1 MDKKNE
7 NFVAALIYMKSHGI
21 VTGQNDLAEK
31 MRVSEDT
38 ITRAKQ
44 GKRITEDFIAKL
56 MRATGDMFNV
66 QFLRGESDVML
77 AADIRKDADLQQ
89 ISAGVRQDNPTTL
102 PQSENSSWADAVI
115 AAKNETI
122 NSLKRELA
130 SKDETIKAKSETIAS
145 LELVNS
151 DLRQRVA
158 ELEAQLALEKTKVGG
173 YGLHAELV
181 EEDIRRNPS
190 VG

>member
-44 GKRITEDFIAKL
+44 GKRITDDFIAKL

-77 AADIRKDADLQQ
+77 AADIRKDADLRQ
-89 ISAGVRQDNPTTL
+89 ISAGIGQDKPATL

-115 AAKNETI
+115 AAKDETI
-122 NSLKRELA
+122 NALKREME
-130 SKDETIKAKSETIAS
+130 SKDETIVS
-145 LELVNS
+145 LKREVG

-158 ELEAQLALEKTKVGG
+158 ELQAQLALEKTKVGG

-181 EEDIRRNPS
+181 EEDIRMNPS

>member
-21 VTGQNDLAEK
+21 VTGQKDLAGK

-56 MRATGDMFNV
+56 IRATDEMFNV

-77 AADIRKDADLQQ
+77 TKDIRKDADLQQ
-89 ISAGVRQDNPTTL
+89 ISTGIRQDKSTTL

-130 SKDETIKAKSETIAS
+130 SKDETIKAKSETVAS
-145 LELVNS
+145 LERENS
-151 DLRQRVA
+151 ALRQRVA
-158 ELEAQLALEKTKVGG
+158 ELEAQLAFGKKKVGG

-181 EEDIRRNPS
+181 EEDIRTNPS

>member
-1 MDKKNE
+1 
-7 NFVAALIYMKSHGI
+7 
-21 VTGQNDLAEK
+21 
-31 MRVSEDT
+31 
-38 ITRAKQ
+38 
-44 GKRITEDFIAKL
+44 

-66 QFLRGESDVML
+66 QFLRGESNVML

-89 ISAGVRQDNPTTL
+89 ISAGIRQDKSTTL

-122 NSLKRELA
+122 KSLERELA

-158 ELEAQLALEKTKVGG
+158 ELQAQLALEKTKVGG

-181 EEDIRRNPS
+181 EEDIRMNP
-190 VG
+190 